1 LLYTDGLIEQR
12 AVGVN
17 EGMDKLA
24 ALASEAWLREAGT
37 AEHLCDHV
45 LTGLT
50 RERDDDVAVLAIRRL
65 PTTG

>member
-24 ALASEAWLREAGT
+24 ALAAEAWRRDLRT
-37 AEHLCDHV
+37 ADHLCDHV

-50 RERDDDVAVLAIRRL
+50 PERDDDVAVLAIRRL
-65 PTTG
+65 P